1 MSARSASERTPGWV
15 RSPLRPTRSPRRRL
29 RRSAALGATI
39 GLTVTS
45 FALSAPA
52 WGSPTTPARELDAP
66 SGLAFG
72 GGHLWVT
79 NEGGNFVTEINP
91 ATGRR
96 VRTLA
101 AAAYRFDRPTAI
113 ADLGADLFVTNDSGS
128 VTELRASDGALVRRI
143 TGRRYGFDHPVAIRA
158 AGSRLLVLNAGHA
171 PRDGSVTEIAAANGS
186 LVRRVAGPAFGF
198 DRPVALAVAGADA
211 FVADAAGNALTEVDV
226 TSGRLIRRIPG
237 LARPEGVAVAG
248 GHVWVS
254 DETTSAVTE
263 ISPTTGR
270 LLRTIDDASYGFGH
284 PTLVTEHAGHVYVA
298 TPLGTSP
305 MVTRFS
311 ASTGVLSWYMCNN
324 NGPYYFSGLSA
335 FAASGDDLWVASRSG
350 ANNPRSAAR
359 TGSLTEMRASS
370 GALVRTIP

>member
-1 MSARSASERTPGWV
+1 MKVRAR
-15 RSPLRPTRSPRRRL
+15 LRPTTPRRRRL
-29 RRSAALGATI
+29 RRSIALGATM
-39 GLTVTS
+39 GWAVTS
-45 FALSAPA
+45 FAPGASAS
-52 WGSPTTPARELDAP
+52 GSATASARELDAP

-79 NEGGNFVTEINP
+79 NEGGNSVTEINP

-113 ADLGADLFVTNDSGS
+113 ADLGADLFVTNDGGS
-128 VTELRASDGALVRRI
+128 MTELRASDGALVRRI
-143 TGRRYGFDHPVAIRA
+143 SGRRYGFDHPVAIRA
-158 AGSRLLVLNAGHA
+158 AGTRLLVLNAGHA
-171 PRDGSVTEIAAANGS
+171 ARDGSVTEVAAGNGA
-186 LVRRVAGPAFGF
+186 LLRRVAGPAFAF
-198 DRPVALAVAGADA
+198 DGPVALAVAGADA
-211 FVADAAGNALTEVDV
+211 FVADAAGNALTEIDV
-226 TSGRLIRRIPG
+226 TSGRLVRRIAG
-237 LARPEGVAVAG
+237 LAGPGGVAVAG

-263 ISPTTGR
+263 ISPATGR

-284 PTLVTEHAGHVYVA
+284 PTVVTQHAGHVYVA

-311 ASTGVLSWYMCNN
+311 ASTGALSWYMCNN
-324 NGPYYFSGLSA
+324 NGPYYFSRLSA

-359 TGSLTEMRASS
+359 TGSLTEMRAST